1 MPRALPPA
9 AGMKAEGE
17 CIRQSWA
24 LQPGV
29 PCGIIKGMG
38 RRNLVY
44 RAMAC
49 LMYAAVALL
58 TIEIF
63 FALLSG
69 RAFLWP
75 EWALIALLMPLLVLS
90 ANALLLG
97 ALQSA
102 AARAQVSRRSLWL
115 LFWLYSCLLLYL
127 LFLSRSGSFL
137 SDWETYWNYSMVNL
151 VPFRTVLRYVNA
163 LRRGVIPMVALANL
177 AGNLLLFAPL
187 GALMP
192 LLFPALRRF
201 WRFLALLLAVLL
213 AVEAIQM
220 ALRCGSC
227 DVDDVL
233 LNLIGATTAYFAIR
247 IPPVARWLRRRYYLW
262 ESGMAAR
269 AGAAAIHQ

>member
-1 MPRALPPA
+1 
-9 AGMKAEGE
+9 
-17 CIRQSWA
+17 
-24 LQPGV
+24 
-29 PCGIIKGMG
+29 MG

-63 FALLSG
+63 LALLSG
-69 RAFLWP
+69 RAFLWT
-75 EWALIALLMPLLVLS
+75 EWALIALLTPLPVLS

-102 AARAQVSRRSLWL
+102 PARAQASRRSLWL
-115 LFWLYSCLLLYL
+115 LFALYACLLLYL
-127 LFLSRSGSFL
+127 LFLSRRSSFL

-163 LRRGVIPMVALANL
+163 LQRGVIPMVALANL
-177 AGNLLLFAPL
+177 AGNLLLFAPFGVL
-187 GALMP
+187 LP
-192 LLFPALRRF
+192 LLFPKLRRF
-201 WRFLALLLAVLL
+201 WRFLVLLLAVLL
-213 AVEAIQM
+213 AVEAVQL

-233 LNLIGATTAYFAIR
+233 LNLLGATTAYFAIR
-247 IPPVARWLRRRYYLW
+247 ILPVARWLRRRYYLW
-262 ESGMAAR
+262 EPPGADAD
-269 AGAAAIHQ
+269 AGAAVMRQ

>member
-90 ANALLLG
+90 ANAPLLG

-102 AARAQVSRRSLWL
+102 AARA
-115 LFWLYSCLLLYL
+115 
-127 LFLSRSGSFL
+127 
-137 SDWETYWNYSMVNL
+137 
-151 VPFRTVLRYVNA
+151 
-163 LRRGVIPMVALANL
+163 
-177 AGNLLLFAPL
+177 
-187 GALMP
+187 
-192 LLFPALRRF
+192 LFPALRRF